1 MKRPIVKIP
10 PIPVTHNINR
20 GEHSEEKRKI
30 QKRIAQWSCHRSKRN
45 CSASQ
50 AIKTAALNRRV
61 TFLFLRHSGCHL
73 HKSPSL
79 ASVAR
84 KFKEIGGN
92 DLALIRRFN
101 YSMQW
106 RQLDFTSIRLEL
118 WKIASSS
125 SSTFFLFPFLFFLH
139 FSSSYPLHKIT

>member
-45 CSASQ
+45 CSVSR

-61 TFLFLRHSGCHL
+61 TFLFLRHSSCHL

-84 KFKEIGGN
+84 FKEIGGN

-106 RQLDFTSIRLEL
+106 WQLDFTSVRLERTL
-118 WKIASSS
+118 KDSLFFFVNFLSFPFS
-125 SSTFFLFPFLFFLH
+125 FLFAFLIFV
-139 FSSSYPLHKIT
+139 SPS

>member
-84 KFKEIGGN
+84 FKEIGGN

-106 RQLDFTSIRLEL
+106 RQLDFTSIRLERTL
-118 WKIASSS
+118 KDSLFFFVNFLSFPFS
-125 SSTFFLFPFLFFLH
+125 FLFAFLIFV
-139 FSSSYPLHKIT
+139 SPS